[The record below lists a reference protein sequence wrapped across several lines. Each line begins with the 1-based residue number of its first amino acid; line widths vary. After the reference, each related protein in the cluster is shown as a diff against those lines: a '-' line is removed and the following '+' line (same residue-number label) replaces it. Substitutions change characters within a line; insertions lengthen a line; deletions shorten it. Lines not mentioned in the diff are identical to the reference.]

1 MNRTQTAKALNTL
14 AKGFKLLRKPYK
26 TEFEQRAATS
36 FKKTF
41 GYSLISLIIFLIYI
55 STFMILTI
63 PGSVDRTNTRAGIV
77 IGDSVR
83 YTQNNHQF
91 VKLIELGID
100 PSSVK
105 EGDDITLIFNPK
117 DELVGGEANNGTF
130 TNKSEFTLI
139 VISVSTLVF
148 LSVIVVITIINGKA
162 WGEWSRFN

>member
-1 MNRTQTAKALNTL
+1 MDRMQTGRAINTL
-14 AKGFKLLRKPYK
+14 SKGFKLLRKPYK

-36 FKKTF
+36 FKRAF
-41 GYSLISLIIFLIYI
+41 GYSLISLVIFLIYI

-77 IGDSVR
+77 VGDSVR

-91 VKLIELGID
+91 VKLVDIGID

-117 DELVGGEANNGTF
+117 DELVGGEVNNGAF
-130 TNKSEFTLI
+130 KNKEEFSLI
-139 VISVSTLVF
+139 AISVSTLVF